1 MMESAEIP
9 GVGTPAAGTDA
20 PAREAKNPVFS
31 AGLSLLFPGLG
42 QVYNGETV
50 KGLLVLFGVFAGLLV
65 MLIPGV
71 AAWLFGIYDAWVTAR
86 RMNAGTVPF
95 REVRLAMVIL
105 FMVAWMAGVLAFLAL
120 LALAA
125 FAALTTAM

>member
-1 MMESAEIP
+1 
-9 GVGTPAAGTDA
+9 
-20 PAREAKNPVFS
+20 
-31 AGLSLLFPGLG
+31 
-42 QVYNGETV
+42 
-50 KGLLVLFGVFAGLLV
+50 
-65 MLIPGV
+65 
-71 AAWLFGIYDAWVTAR
+71 WLFGIYDAWVTAR